1 MPIGQFKS
9 LESSVSRIWESN
21 TDRQIEESNE
31 KRFRE
36 KMDREKRD
44 IETQRTRAFAS
55 VMSEKGRREM
65 AEQAARTQEPQHA
78 RTNKNDASTLQ
89 RILEKS
95 PKEGAEF
102 ARRAALARASNLSLD
117 RTRKKD
123 AETALTST
131 LDRADAVDRDR
142 EQQVDSVDRDTHDR
156 DEGDVQRSENRLEE
170 KLSELRNDHVDA
182 DGRGQNQR
190 QDGRQEQS
198 SDDGRR
204 GTPSAQGVGSVDGP
218 RKGAAPTAIPRAVLD
233 ALVKQISEAVTPDGR
248 SSLKLELKG
257 SGLDGVTLTIG
268 ANNGRIQ
275 CQFEGCN
282 DATRKIL
289 EQGRARLAQGLA
301 RRGLKLERLSTT

>member
-1 MPIGQFKS
+1 M
-9 LESSVSRIWESN
+9 SRIWESN

-36 KMDREKRD
+36 KVDREKQD
-44 IETQRTRAFAS
+44 VETQRTRAFAT

-65 AEQAARTQEPQHA
+65 AEHAARSQEPQHA
-78 RTNKNDASTLQ
+78 RASKNDASTLQ
-89 RILEKS
+89 RILERS

-123 AETALTST
+123 AEAAQAST
-131 LDRADAVDRDR
+131 LDRAEAVEQDR
-142 EQQVDSVDRDTHDR
+142 ERQVGIVEDDVRER
-156 DEGDVQRSENRLEE
+156 DEGDVLKSEDRTEE
-170 KLSELRNDHVDA
+170 KQTELRNDRVDA
-182 DGRGQNQR
+182 DGSGQNQR
-190 QDGRQEQS
+190 RHGRQDQS

-204 GTPSAQGVGSVDGP
+204 SAPETQGVGSVRGP
-218 RKGAAPTAIPRAVLD
+218 RKGAAPAAIPRAVLD

-257 SGLDGVTLTIG
+257 SGLDGVTLTI
-268 ANNGRIQ
+268 AAHDGRIQ

-282 DATRKIL
+282 DRTRKIL

-301 RRGLKLERLSTT
+301 HRGLKLERLTTTG